1 MLSIRFGG
9 GNAGSMHGSS
19 SGTRRFRGG
28 AKRFG
33 TNSPKRTG
41 RMLMLWFCCWLIALS
56 NGEETSQ
63 EATDWMK
70 PASWSGNYWGPDAIR
85 ARLSG
90 QLPPLP
96 MTPAMARRRSWGLGM
111 LREGDI
117 VFRLGD
123 ARTLRGIFPMSQFI
137 AKATGSPFSH
147 TGIVAI
153 EDGSPV
159 VYDCSSG
166 GIQRQPFEVWM
177 LDCVGA
183 FGVKRLKP
191 AQRRHIPGVIG
202 YCRKIFEQQ
211 VPFDYE
217 FRMDDEALYC
227 LELTEKAFRSEGLA
241 LSEPVRIGDWR
252 KLTNY
257 PLTAFAILG
266 FSRLMLE
273 HPITLE
279 QPVYLPG
286 NERHGVW
293 ASPLLETVFGPESK
307 LDQEAALGQA
317 GGLRVWEDVG
327 LAVFTLGELQRSYA
341 ELPVRWICRLAQ
353 QPKVRELLAARGPDV
368 LGNSLQCQ

>member
-1 MLSIRFGG
+1 
-9 GNAGSMHGSS
+9 
-19 SGTRRFRGG
+19 
-28 AKRFG
+28 
-33 TNSPKRTG
+33 
-41 RMLMLWFCCWLIALS
+41 MLWFCCWLIALS
-56 NGEETSQ
+56 HGEEISQ

-96 MTPAMARRRSWGLGM
+96 MTPAMAQRRSWGLGT

-123 ARTLRGIFPMSQFI
+123 ARILRGTFPLSAFI
-137 AKATGSPFSH
+137 SKASGSPFSH
-147 TGIVAI
+147 TGVVAI

-159 VYDCSSG
+159 VYDCSAG

-191 AQRRHIPGVIG
+191 EHRRHITGVIG
-202 YCRKIFEQQ
+202 YCRKVFEQQ
-211 VPFDYE
+211 VPFDFE
-217 FRMDDEALYC
+217 FRDDDAAMYC
-227 LELTEKAFRSEGLA
+227 LELTEKAFRSQGLA
-241 LSEPVRIGDWR
+241 LSQPVRIGDWQN
-252 KLTNY
+252 LANF
-257 PLTAFAILG
+257 PLTALAIPA
-266 FSRLMLE
+266 FSGMVVERR
-273 HPITLE
+273 IALE

-293 ASPLLETVFGPESK
+293 ASPYLETVVRPGSK
-307 LDQEAALGQA
+307 PDQEPALGQA

-327 LAVFTLGELQRSYA
+327 MAVFTLGELQRSYS
-341 ELPVRWICRLAQ
+341 ELPVQWICRLAL
-353 QPKVRELLAARGPDV
+353 QPKVRELLAARDPDE
-368 LGNSLQCQ
+368 LGSSLRSQ